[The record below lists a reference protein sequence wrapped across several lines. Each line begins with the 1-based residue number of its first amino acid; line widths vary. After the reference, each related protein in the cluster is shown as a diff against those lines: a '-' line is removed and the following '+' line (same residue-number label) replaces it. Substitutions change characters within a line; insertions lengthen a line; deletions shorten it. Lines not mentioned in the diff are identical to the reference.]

1 MKEPIL
7 RKFLIGLGETMK
19 GEPILRKFS
28 KRLKGAYKE

>member
-19 GEPILRKFS
+19 GEPILRKFLS
-28 KRLKGAYKE
+28 G